1 MYRLLAL
8 DMDGT
13 LLNRSKVITPAVCNA
28 LQTAIREGVNVTI
41 ASGRFPASVW
51 LHARHVG
58 MNGRLVAFNGAVILD
73 AETGERVHGFPIPP
87 DAARRIAELAA
98 EAGAYVHF
106 YGYRTLFVE
115 HMNEMNESW
124 PLANVV
130 IDPDKPLTYENYRE
144 QADLIQV
151 KQVGPLAAFAE
162 AASEPLY
169 KATIISE
176 NPELLVRLYD
186 ELRSWNELAL
196 TKTGQ
201 RRFDINAAGISKR
214 TALEALCR
222 MYGMHAAEVAAI
234 GDYDNDVDMLQWAG
248 LGIAMANSSDCVK
261 RAADTVTASNEE
273 DGVAEAVRRYLLS

>member
-13 LLNRSKVITPAVCNA
+13 LLNRSKIITPAVRDT
-28 LQTAIREGVNVTI
+28 LQAAIRKGVNVTI

-58 MNGRLVAFNGAVILD
+58 MHGCLIAFNGAVILD
-73 AETGERVHGFPIPP
+73 AETGERVQGFPIRPET
-87 DAARRIAELAA
+87 ARRIAELAA

-115 HMNEMNESW
+115 QMNEMNASW

-130 IDPDKPLTYENYRE
+130 VDPDRPLTYENYRE

-151 KQVGPLAAFAE
+151 KQTGDLAAFAE

-169 KATIISE
+169 KATVISE
-176 NPELLVRLYD
+176 DPELLIKLYD

-201 RRFDINAAGISKR
+201 RRFDINADGISKR

-222 MYGMHAAEVAAI
+222 IYGMHAAEVAAI
-234 GDYDNDVDMLQWAG
+234 GDYDNDVDMLGWAG
-248 LGIAMANSSDCVK
+248 LGIAMANSSDRVK
-261 RAADTVTASNEE
+261 QAADAVTASNEE
-273 DGVAEAVRRYLLS
+273 DGVAVAVRRYLLS

>member
-13 LLNRSKVITPAVCNA
+13 LLNRGKMITPAVYDA
-28 LQTAIREGVNVTI
+28 LQDAIREGVNVTI

-58 MNGRLVAFNGAVILD
+58 MHGCLIAFNGAVILE
-73 AETGERVHGFPIPP
+73 AESGERVQGYPIPP

-115 HMNEMNESW
+115 QMNEMNASW

-130 IDPDKPLTYENYRE
+130 VDPDRPLTYENYRE

-151 KQVGPLAAFAE
+151 KQAGDLAAFAE

-169 KATIISE
+169 KATVISE
-176 NPELLVRLYD
+176 DPELLARLYN
-186 ELRSWNELAL
+186 ELRSWNVLAL

-201 RRFDINAAGISKR
+201 RRFDINAAGVSKR

-222 MYGMHAAEVAAI
+222 MYGMHAADVAAI
-234 GDYDNDVDMLQWAG
+234 GDYDNDVDMLGWAG
-248 LGIAMANSSDCVK
+248 LGIAMANSSDRVK
-261 RAADTVTASNEE
+261 QAADAVTASNEE
-273 DGVAEAVRRYLLS
+273 DGVAAAVRRYLLI